1 MVGSFYYNKD
11 YNLFLNAAMKILN
24 TRNDISFIL
33 IGDGPDLQHCIGL
46 VMPEYKNNILFLGR
60 QENVESIVN
69 IFDIGVLVT
78 NNNVAKEGISNSI
91 MEYQALGKPVI
102 ASKGGGTEEIMVDNE
117 TGIIID
123 AGSQNQLVQ
132 SIEYLINNLPEGY
145 KMGSL
150 GRKRIQEN
158 FSIEAM
164 VSSTLELYEE
174 LIVK

>member
-1 MVGSFYYNKD
+1 MANSYAGIKAYNVSAKKSRIIHNGFNFSRITNLDPKEKIRNKFHIKTRYVIGMVGSFYYNKD

-91 MEYQALGKPVI
+91 MEYMALGKPVI

-117 TGIIID
+117 TV
-123 AGSQNQLVQ
+123 L
-132 SIEYLINNLPEGY
+132 
-145 KMGSL
+145 
-150 GRKRIQEN
+150 
-158 FSIEAM
+158 
-164 VSSTLELYEE
+164 
-174 LIVK
+174 